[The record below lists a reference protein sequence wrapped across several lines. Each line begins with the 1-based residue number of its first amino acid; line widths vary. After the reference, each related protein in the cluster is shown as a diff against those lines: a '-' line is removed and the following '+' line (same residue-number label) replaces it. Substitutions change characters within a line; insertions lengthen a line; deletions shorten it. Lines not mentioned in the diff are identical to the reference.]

1 MTGLMAS
8 DESRVTIAGRDFE
21 VHPVAAI
28 FPEFPPEEYANLR
41 ADIEAHGVRFPV
53 VVCGR
58 WLVDGRTRLRACR
71 DLDIEPPVRE
81 LDEGTDVVEWIVS
94 ANVRRRHLSTSQRA
108 VLAAQLADG
117 EGVTLDDAASS
128 LSVSRMSVARAR
140 AVREIESGRVQ
151 AALQDGTVTVGDAYR
166 VRGVDPVRLDAAVDA
181 VRGGEAGSLV
191 QALDLADESS
201 VPAGSSG
208 GPDGGAGPLPPA
220 GDSGPGPAS
229 PRSYGGG
236 DEAGP
241 ARRSGVTAQPAADWE
256 PTDELRDRASAACGG
271 VAPVDGRRLGPPQEW
286 RGHVLWC
293 APSGEAP
300 GARLAGSAR
309 RAGARERHRPHALRS
324 RRGVGAE
331 AVERR
336 PAVGRR
342 VRRGRQWRVPLAARG
357 RGGRPGDALGV
368 RGRPLAV
375 RPGVPGLRRRGL
387 GERVLGAR
395 LGLVE
400 ASGAGSVGGGPERLE
415 ERPGSGDGPDL
426 GRVDPIGVEVFLQ
439 VAAFLAPV
447 EQPSAGRLH
456 DADVPRLAFP
466 AEADQLEPLDA
477 RQRPLVGARQA
488 CVERDC
494 RRCEAVAL
502 RVDDGPR
509 GRSKRRARGGALGA
523 GRRGLGFDGGLRG
536 RSMAPGRSAAGSVLP
551 AAEARASRGRRAV
564 PAPSPRAPRH
574 RAAGAAPDVR
584 VAPRDRQSRREPRR

>member
-1 MTGLMAS
+1 MTSFMAG

-21 VHPVAAI
+21 VHPVAAM

-71 DLDIEPPVRE
+71 DLDLEPPIRE

-117 EGVTLDDAASS
+117 EGVTLDHAAES

-140 AVREIESGRVQ
+140 AVRDIESGRVQ

-166 VRGVDPVRLDAAVDA
+166 VRGVDPMRLDAAVVA

-220 GDSGPGPAS
+220 GHSGTGPSSPRDSG
-229 PRSYGGG
+229 RG

-241 ARRSGVTAQPAADWE
+241 ARQSGGTAKLAGDWE

-271 VAPVDGRRLGPPQEW
+271 AAPVDGRRLGPPEEW

-300 GARLAGSAR
+300 GARLAAALDGQELESAIVLTR
-309 RAGARERHRPHALRS
+309 CVPDEEWAQRLLSASRLSVVAFGAGGE
-324 RRGVGAE
+324 GACRWLQGE
-331 AVERR
+331 A
-336 PAVGRR
+336 AVGP
-342 VRRGRQWRVPLAARG
+342 VMLWGF
-357 RGGRPGDALGV
+357 GV
-368 RGRPLAV
+368 
-375 RPGVPGLRRRGL
+375 
-387 GERVLGAR
+387 
-395 LGLVE
+395 
-400 ASGAGSVGGGPERLE
+400 
-415 ERPGSGDGPDL
+415 D
-426 GRVDPIGVEVFLQ
+426 
-439 VAAFLAPV
+439 
-447 EQPSAGRLH
+447 
-456 DADVPRLAFP
+456 
-466 AEADQLEPLDA
+466 
-477 RQRPLVGARQA
+477 
-488 CVERDC
+488 
-494 RRCEAVAL
+494 
-502 RVDDGPR
+502 
-509 GRSKRRARGGALGA
+509 RSL
-523 GRRGLGFDGGLRG
+523 F
-536 RSMAPGRSAAGSVLP
+536 
-551 AAEARASRGRRAV
+551 ARAFRDFGAVVPVNGR
-564 PAPSPRAPRH
+564 
-574 RAAGAAPDVR
+574 
-584 VAPRDRQSRREPRR
+584 